1 MKSIA
6 TAQTKTMQTKWTN
19 LKKLED
25 ETFLKIIMGIAP
37 VDEFDTFVTKW
48 KQQGGDEITAEVNE
62 LK

>member
-1 MKSIA
+1 
-6 TAQTKTMQTKWTN
+6 MQTKWTN

-25 ETFLKIIMGIAP
+25 ETFLKIIMGVAP
-37 VDEFDTFVTKW
+37 VDEFDTFVKKW